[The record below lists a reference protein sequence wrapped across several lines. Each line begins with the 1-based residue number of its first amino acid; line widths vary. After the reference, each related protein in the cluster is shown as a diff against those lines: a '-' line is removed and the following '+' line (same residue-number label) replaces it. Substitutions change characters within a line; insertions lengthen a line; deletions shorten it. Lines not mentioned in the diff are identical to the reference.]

1 MVSFT
6 KLLFIVPCMLSVYFR
21 LPLQK
26 CLARHARVIYEHCFN
41 ELKQSIK
48 SSCCAGIVTSVCSN
62 MPVAWSRRVERKK
75 RGGGGKARSI
85 CFTPCGHSHCV
96 LSFFLCFPSLV
107 QWLKHSRKE
116 YCELCKHRFAFTPSK

>member
-26 CLARHARVIYEHCFN
+26 CLARHARVIYEHFFN

-75 RGGGGKARSI
+75 RGGKGKKHLLYSMWSLSL
-85 CFTPCGHSHCV
+85 CSV
-96 LSFFLCFPSLV
+96 LFPLFSQLGAV
-107 QWLKHSRKE
+107 AETQQKRVL
-116 YCELCKHRFAFTPSK
+116 